1 MGQIYK
7 NIHKY
12 VPKLGK
18 VKGSLVEIGASRPGD
33 DQSTQY
39 LHDLAKSIGADFVT
53 CDINFQRIQEL
64 NDQGIPAVCNKG
76 EDFLPTYEP
85 KVSIAYLDNFD
96 WNWHPMATEDWTLVQ
111 IQEYRDKYNVEMTN
125 VYSQAAHVH
134 QAVLVETKTADNSII
149 CIDDTWFHSTWDTY
163 QGKGGA
169 AVPYLLAKGYTVLET
184 TNGRDG
190 DYGIILGRFKHG

>member
-18 VKGSLVEIGASRPGD
+18 IEGSLVEIGASRPGD

-39 LHDLAKSIGADFVT
+39 LYDLSKQLGIDFVT
-53 CDINFQRIQEL
+53 CDINSQRVRDL
-64 NDQGIPAVCNKG
+64 NDQGIPAVCDKG
-76 EDFLPTYEP
+76 EDFLAVYEP
-85 KVSIAYLDNFD
+85 KISIVYLDNFD
-96 WNWHPMATEDWTLVQ
+96 WNWHPMATEDWTLDQ
-111 IQEYRDKYNVEMTN
+111 IKEYRDKYNVEMTN

-134 QAVLVETKTADNSII
+134 QAVLVEAKTADNSII

-169 AVPYLLAKGYTVLET
+169 AVPYLLAKGYVVLET
-184 TNGRDG
+184 TTGRDET
-190 DYGIILGRFKHG
+190 YGIILGRFKHG

>member
-12 VPKLGK
+12 VPRLGK
-18 VKGSLVEIGASRPGD
+18 VEGSLVEIGASRPGD

-39 LHDLAKSIGADFVT
+39 LHDLAKSIGTNFIT
-53 CDINFQRIQEL
+53 CDINFQRISEL
-64 NDQGIPAVCNKG
+64 NDRGIPAVCAKG
-76 EDFLPTYEP
+76 EDFLPIYDP

-111 IQEYRDKYNVEMTN
+111 IQEYREQYNIEMTN
-125 VYSQAAHVH
+125 LMSQSAHVH
-134 QAVLVETKTADNSII
+134 QAVILETKTTTNSII
-149 CIDDTWFHSTWDTY
+149 AIDDTWFDTGWDTY

-169 AVPYLLAKGYTVLET
+169 AVPYLIARGYTVLET
-184 TNGRDG
+184 TNGRNG
-190 DYGIILGRFKHG
+190 EYGTILGRFG

>member
-12 VPKLGK
+12 VPNLGK
-18 VKGSLVEIGASRPGD
+18 VEGSLVEIGASRPGD

-39 LHDLAKSIGADFVT
+39 LSALAQQLDIDFVT
-53 CDINFQRIQEL
+53 CDINFQRIKDL
-64 NDQGIPAVCNKG
+64 NNQGISAVCDKG
-76 EDFLPTYEP
+76 EDFLAKYQP
-85 KVSIAYLDNFD
+85 KISIVYLDNFD
-96 WNWHPMATEDWTLVQ
+96 WNWHPMATEDWTLDQ
-111 IQEYRDKYNVEMTN
+111 IKEYRDNYNIEMTN

-134 QAVLVETKTADNSII
+134 QAVLVEARTTDNSII

-190 DYGIILGRFKHG
+190 TYGIILGRFNHG

>member
-18 VKGSLVEIGASRPGD
+18 VEGSLVEIGASRPGD

-39 LHDLAKSIGADFVT
+39 LHDLAKSIGADFIT
-53 CDINFQRIQEL
+53 CDINVQRIQEL
-64 NDQGIPAVCNKG
+64 NDQGIPAVCDKG

-111 IQEYRDKYNVEMTN
+111 IQEYREQYNIEMTN
-125 VYSQAAHVH
+125 LMSQSAHVH
-134 QAVLVETKTADNSII
+134 QAVILETKTTTNSII
-149 CIDDTWFHSTWDTY
+149 AMDDTWFDTGWDTY

-169 AVPYLLAKGYTVLET
+169 AVPYLIARGYTVLET
-184 TNGRDG
+184 THGRNGE
-190 DYGIILGRFKHG
+190 YGTILGRFG

>member
-18 VKGSLVEIGASRPGD
+18 VEGSLVEIGASRPGD

-39 LHDLAKSIGADFVT
+39 LHDLAKSIGADFIT
-53 CDINFQRIQEL
+53 CDINVQRIQEL

-111 IQEYRDKYNVEMTN
+111 IQEYRKQYNIEMTN
-125 VYSQAAHVH
+125 FMSQSAHVH
-134 QAVLVETKTADNSII
+134 QAVILETKTTTNSII
-149 CIDDTWFHSTWDTY
+149 AMDDTWFDTGWDTY

-169 AVPYLLAKGYTVLET
+169 AVPYLIARGYTVLET
-184 TNGRDG
+184 TNGRNG
-190 DYGIILGRFKHG
+190 EYGTILGRFG

>member
-12 VPKLGK
+12 VPRLGR
-18 VKGSLVEIGASRPGD
+18 VTDSLVEIGASRPGD

-39 LHDLAKSIGADFVT
+39 LHDLAQQLDIDFIT
-53 CDINFQRIQEL
+53 CDINFQRIRDL
-64 NDQGIPAVCNKG
+64 NDQGISAVCNKG
-76 EDFLPTYEP
+76 EDFLAEYRP
-85 KVSIAYLDNFD
+85 KIAIAYLDNFD
-96 WNWHPMATEDWTLVQ
+96 WNWHPMATEDWTLDQ
-111 IQEYRDKYNVEMTN
+111 IKEYRDNYNIEMTN

-134 QAVLVETKTADNSII
+134 QAVLIETKTAENSII

-169 AVPYLLAKGYTVLET
+169 AVPYLLAKGYVVLET

-190 DYGIILGRFKHG
+190 TYGIILGRFNHG

>member
-7 NIHKY
+7 NIPKY
-12 VPKLGK
+12 VPRLGK
-18 VKGSLVEIGASRPGD
+18 VEGSLIEIGASRPGD

-39 LHDLAKSIGADFVT
+39 LYDLSKQLGIDFVT
-53 CDINFQRIQEL
+53 CDINFQRARNL
-64 NDQGIPAVCNKG
+64 NDQGISAVCNKG
-76 EDFLPTYEP
+76 EDFLAVYQPNI
-85 KVSIAYLDNFD
+85 SIVYLDNFD
-96 WNWHPMATEDWTLVQ
+96 WNWHPRATEDWTLDQ
-111 IQEYRDKYNVEMTN
+111 IQEYRNKYNVEMTN

-134 QAVLVETKTADNSII
+134 QAVLVEAKTADNSII

-184 TNGRDG
+184 TNGRDET
-190 DYGIILGRFKHG
+190 YGIILGRFKHG

>member
-7 NIHKY
+7 SIHKY

-18 VKGSLVEIGASRPGD
+18 IEGSLVEIGASRPGD

-39 LHDLAKSIGADFVT
+39 LHDLAKSIGADFIT

-76 EDFLPTYEP
+76 EDFLPTYES

-111 IQEYRDKYNVEMTN
+111 IQEYREQYNIEMTN
-125 VYSQAAHVH
+125 LMSQSAHVH
-134 QAVLVETKTADNSII
+134 QAVILETKTTTNSII
-149 CIDDTWFHSTWDTY
+149 AIDDTWFDTGWDTY

-169 AVPYLLAKGYTVLET
+169 AVPYLIARGYTVLET

-190 DYGIILGRFKHG
+190 EYGTILGRFG

>member
-7 NIHKY
+7 NIEKY
-12 VPKLGK
+12 TDRLGNTG
-18 VKGSLVEIGASRPGD
+18 GSFVEIGASRPGD
-33 DQSTQY
+33 DQSTKY
-39 LHDLAKSIGADFVT
+39 LSSLAKQLCMSFVT
-53 CDINFQRIQEL
+53 CDINSERVAEL
-64 NDQGIPAVCNKG
+64 IDQGIAATCLKG
-76 EDFLPTYEP
+76 EDFLPIYEP
-85 KVSIAYLDNFD
+85 KISIAYLDNFD
-96 WNWHPMATEDWTLVQ
+96 WNWHPMATEDWTLDQ
-111 IQEYRDKYNVEMTN
+111 IKEYRDKYNIEMTN

-134 QAVLVETKTADNSII
+134 QAVLVETKTTDNSIV

-190 DYGIILGRFKHG
+190 TYGIILGRFGN

>member
-12 VPKLGK
+12 VPRLGK
-18 VKGSLVEIGASRPGD
+18 VEGSLVEIGASRPGD

-39 LHDLAKSIGADFVT
+39 LHDLAKSIGTDFIT
-53 CDINFQRIQEL
+53 CDINFQRIREL

-76 EDFLPTYEP
+76 EEFLPTYEP

-111 IQEYRDKYNVEMTN
+111 IQEYREQYNIEMTN
-125 VYSQAAHVH
+125 LMSQSAHVH
-134 QAVLVETKTADNSII
+134 QAVILETKTTTNSII
-149 CIDDTWFHSTWDTY
+149 AIDDTWFDTGWDTY

-169 AVPYLLAKGYTVLET
+169 AVPYLLARGYTVLET
-184 TNGRDG
+184 TNGRNG
-190 DYGIILGRFKHG
+190 EYGTILGRFG

>member
-7 NIHKY
+7 SIHKY

-18 VKGSLVEIGASRPGD
+18 IEGSLVEIGASRPGD

-39 LHDLAKSIGADFVT
+39 LHDLAKSIGADFIT

-111 IQEYRDKYNVEMTN
+111 IQEYREQYNIEMTN
-125 VYSQAAHVH
+125 LMSQSAHVH
-134 QAVLVETKTADNSII
+134 QAVILETKTTTNSII
-149 CIDDTWFHSTWDTY
+149 AIDDTWFDTGWDTY

-169 AVPYLLAKGYTVLET
+169 AVPYLIARGYTVLET

-190 DYGIILGRFKHG
+190 EYGTILGRFG

>member
-18 VKGSLVEIGASRPGD
+18 VEGSLVEIGASRPGD

-39 LHDLAKSIGADFVT
+39 LHDLAKSIGADFIT
-53 CDINFQRIQEL
+53 CDINVQRIQEL

-111 IQEYRDKYNVEMTN
+111 IQEYRKQYNIEMTN
-125 VYSQAAHVH
+125 LMSQSAHVH
-134 QAVLVETKTADNSII
+134 QAVLLETKTTTNSII
-149 CIDDTWFHSTWDTY
+149 AMDDTWFDTGWDTY

-169 AVPYLLAKGYTVLET
+169 AVPYLIARGYTVLET
-184 TNGRDG
+184 TNGRNG
-190 DYGIILGRFKHG
+190 EYGTILGRFG

>member
-12 VPKLGK
+12 VPRLGK
-18 VKGSLVEIGASRPGD
+18 VEGSLVEIGASRPGD

-39 LHDLAKSIGADFVT
+39 LHDLAKSIGTDFIT
-53 CDINFQRIQEL
+53 CDINFQRIREL

-76 EDFLPTYEP
+76 EEFLPTYEP

-111 IQEYRDKYNVEMTN
+111 IQEYREQYNIEMTN
-125 VYSQAAHVH
+125 LMSQSAHVH
-134 QAVLVETKTADNSII
+134 QTVILETKTTTNSII
-149 CIDDTWFHSTWDTY
+149 AIDDTWFDTGWDTY

-169 AVPYLLAKGYTVLET
+169 AVPYLLARGYTVLET
-184 TNGRDG
+184 TNGRNG
-190 DYGIILGRFKHG
+190 EYGTILGRFG

>member
-12 VPKLGK
+12 VPRLGK
-18 VKGSLVEIGASRPGD
+18 IGGSLVEIGASRPGD

-39 LHDLAKSIGADFVT
+39 LYDLSKQLGIDFVT
-53 CDINFQRIQEL
+53 CDINFQRVRDL

-76 EDFLPTYEP
+76 EDFLAVYES
-85 KVSIAYLDNFD
+85 KIAIVYLDNFD
-96 WNWHPMATEDWTLVQ
+96 WNWHPMATEDWTLDQ
-111 IQEYRDKYNVEMTN
+111 IKEYRDNYNIEMTN
-125 VYSQAAHVH
+125 VYSQAAHAH
-134 QAVLVETKTADNSII
+134 QAVLAETKTTDNSII

-169 AVPYLLAKGYTVLET
+169 AVPYLLAKGYTALET

-190 DYGIILGRFKHG
+190 TYGVILGRFNHG

>member
-18 VKGSLVEIGASRPGD
+18 VEGSLVEIGASRPGD

-39 LHDLAKSIGADFVT
+39 LHDLAKSIGADFIT
-53 CDINFQRIQEL
+53 CDINVQRIQEL

-111 IQEYRDKYNVEMTN
+111 IQEYRKQYNIEMTN
-125 VYSQAAHVH
+125 LMSQSAHVH
-134 QAVLVETKTADNSII
+134 QAVILETKTTTNSII
-149 CIDDTWFHSTWDTY
+149 AMDDTWFDTGWDTY

-169 AVPYLLAKGYTVLET
+169 AVPYLIARGYTVLET
-184 TNGRDG
+184 TNGRNG
-190 DYGIILGRFKHG
+190 EYGTILGRFG

>member
-7 NIHKY
+7 SIHKY

-18 VKGSLVEIGASRPGD
+18 VEGSLVEIGASRPGD

-39 LHDLAKSIGADFVT
+39 LHELAQQLGIDFVT
-53 CDINFQRIQEL
+53 CDINSQRVRDL
-64 NDQGIPAVCNKG
+64 NDQGIPAVCDKG
-76 EDFLPTYEP
+76 EDFLAVYEH
-85 KVSIAYLDNFD
+85 KISIAYLDNFD
-96 WNWHPMATEDWTLVQ
+96 WNWHPMATEDWTLDQ
-111 IQEYRDKYNVEMTN
+111 IKEYRDKYNVEMTN

-134 QAVLVETKTADNSII
+134 QAVLVEAKTADNSII

-190 DYGIILGRFKHG
+190 TYGIILGRFKHG

>member
-12 VPKLGK
+12 VPSLGK
-18 VKGSLVEIGASRPGD
+18 IEGSLVEIGASRPGD

-39 LHDLAKSIGADFVT
+39 LYDLSKQLGIDFVT
-53 CDINFQRIQEL
+53 CDINFQRVRDL
-64 NDQGIPAVCNKG
+64 NDQRIPAVCDKG
-76 EDFLPTYEP
+76 EDFLSVYEP
-85 KVSIAYLDNFD
+85 KISIAYLDNFD
-96 WNWHPMATEDWTLVQ
+96 WNWHPMATDDWTLDQ
-111 IQEYRDKYNVEMTN
+111 IKEYRDKYNVEMTN

-134 QAVLVETKTADNSII
+134 QTVLVEAKTADNSII
-149 CIDDTWFHSTWDTY
+149 CIDDTWFQSTWDTY
-163 QGKGGA
+163 QGKGAA

-190 DYGIILGRFKHG
+190 TYGIILGRFKHG

>member
-7 NIHKY
+7 SIHKY

-18 VKGSLVEIGASRPGD
+18 VEGSLVEIGASRPGD

-39 LHDLAKSIGADFVT
+39 LHDLAKSIGADFIT
-53 CDINFQRIQEL
+53 CDINFHCIREL

-76 EDFLPTYEP
+76 EDFLTTYEP

-111 IQEYRDKYNVEMTN
+111 IQEYRDQYNIEMTN
-125 VYSQAAHVH
+125 LMSQSAHVH
-134 QAVLVETKTADNSII
+134 QAVILETKTTDNSII
-149 CIDDTWFHSTWDTY
+149 CIDDTWFHSGWDTY

-169 AVPYLLAKGYTVLET
+169 AVPYLIARGYTVLET

-190 DYGIILGRFKHG
+190 EYGTILGRFG